1 MACWI
6 PASATKGGEEMKR
19 LLPTRSA
26 RLGLYFLLCEIAIV
40 LLVPLLFSMDGITT
54 VGGFWES
61 PSLRHPLGT
70 DDVGRDLLART
81 LLGGRISLLV
91 GGGAATLSVGIGL
104 PLGLLAGYRRGAWEF
119 AIMRLAD
126 ICQAFPGTVL
136 ILCVVAITGPSVWIL
151 ILVLGL
157 LGWAGIARLVYAGTL
172 KVRELPYLDAARL
185 SGVCGAR
192 LLWQEILPNIAAPV
206 LPAAAQRAGRAILSE
221 SSLSFLGAG
230 IRAPHATWGNI
241 IHLATSLTVL
251 AHRPWVWLVPGG
263 LTILTVLALN
273 AVGEGIQTA
282 IAQEGGR
289 RP

>member
-1 MACWI
+1 
-6 PASATKGGEEMKR
+6 MKTCF
-19 LLPTRSA
+19 PTRRA
-26 RLGLYFLLCEIAIV
+26 RVGLYFLLCEVTLVI
-40 LLVPLLFSMDGITT
+40 LLPLLFSMDGISI
-54 VGGFWES
+54 VGGFWEP
-61 PSLRHPLGT
+61 PSLHHPMGT
-70 DDVGRDLLART
+70 DDVGRDLLARII
-81 LLGGRISLLV
+81 LGGRISLLV
-91 GGGAATLSVGIGL
+91 GGGAAALSVGIGL
-104 PLGLLAGYRRGAWEF
+104 PLGLLAGYRRGVWEF
-119 AIMRLAD
+119 FIMRLAD
-126 ICQAFPGTVL
+126 LCQAFPSTVL
-136 ILCVVAITGPSVWIL
+136 ILCVVTITGPSVWIL

-157 LGWAGIARLVYAGTL
+157 LGWTGIARLVYAGTL

-185 SGVCGAR
+185 SGVGGAR
-192 LLWQEILPNIAAPV
+192 LLWQEILPNVAAPV

-251 AHRPWVWLVPGG
+251 VHRPWVWMVPGG

-289 RP
+289 HS